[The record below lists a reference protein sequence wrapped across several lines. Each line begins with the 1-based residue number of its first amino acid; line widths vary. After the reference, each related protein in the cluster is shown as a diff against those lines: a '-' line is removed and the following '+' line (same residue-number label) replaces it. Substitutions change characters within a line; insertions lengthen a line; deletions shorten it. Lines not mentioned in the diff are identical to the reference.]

1 MQDIFYVIYSF
12 KIGGIKEDYMEPLE
26 DEKIDDPIADCCA
39 DTIDKEISLNS
50 MVMCP
55 NCKRIIKG
63 FLSKNAF
70 SHYVTFCESRKRQIT
85 RHKYAS
91 RYIVTFN
98 PVI

>member
-1 MQDIFYVIYSF
+1 MIYLF
-12 KIGGIKEDYMEPLE
+12 EIGGMNEDCMERSE
-26 DEKIDDPIADCCA
+26 NEKIDDPIADCCA
-39 DTIDKEISLNS
+39 ETIDKEISLNS

-63 FLSKNAF
+63 FLSRNAF

-85 RHKYAS
+85 THKYAS